1 MEKAIN
7 LHGHIVVAECGYCGK
22 PIYDKE
28 TFYQAPNLQSTNYC
42 SEKCVKMELIRE
54 ISNPKSNVRSFT
66 NTFQVQSEY

>member
-1 MEKAIN
+1 MGEVIN
-7 LHGHIVVAECGYCGK
+7 LHEHRVVAKCGYCGK
-22 PIYDKE
+22 PLYEKE
-28 TFYQAPNLQSTNYC
+28 TFYQAPGLQFKNYC